1 VYTYHREIPH
11 NPLSRTQHIANIR
24 ALLHKADA
32 LAPRHVAEEVPGE
45 ERDPVRDVARL
56 ALVGARHVPG
66 LELFAQG
73 AQVVVHDR
81 FDLEGV
87 AETVELLNGSH
98 AL

>member
-1 VYTYHREIPH
+1 VYTYHGEVPH

-81 FDLEGV
+81 FDSERV
-87 AETVELLNGSH
+87 ARPLSGTHCCVC
-98 AL
+98 